1 MYRQHE
7 LESLIDRRH
16 EHALQWARTEYLVKQ
31 ARTNR
36 QLPAARSRIS
46 FALSRALE
54 SFTSEGEG
62 MFVWPPSRL
71 RRRR

>member
-7 LESLIDRRH
+7 LESLIDQRH
-16 EHALQWARTEYLVKQ
+16 EHALQEARTECLVRQ

-36 QLPAARSRIS
+36 QLPAARSRIG

-54 SFTSEGEG
+54 SFTSEGDEV
-62 MFVWPPSRL
+62 FVWPPSRL